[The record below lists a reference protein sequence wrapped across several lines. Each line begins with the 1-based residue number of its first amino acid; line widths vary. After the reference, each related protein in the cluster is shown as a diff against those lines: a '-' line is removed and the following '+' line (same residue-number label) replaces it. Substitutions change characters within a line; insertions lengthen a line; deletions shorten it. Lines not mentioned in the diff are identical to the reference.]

1 MRPLFPEVFMKL
13 IANKEMYYGGRTVV
27 ADEEFDC
34 DEKFVDVLLL
44 AQAARRAE
52 AESQRKKRGYK
63 RRDMTAE
70 AP

>member
-1 MRPLFPEVFMKL
+1 MKL
-13 IANKEMYYGGRTVV
+13 IANKEMYYGGRIIV

-44 AQAARRAE
+44 AQAARKTEVEGR
-52 AESQRKKRGYK
+52 RKNRGYK

-70 AP
+70 DR

>member
-1 MRPLFPEVFMKL
+1 MKL
-13 IANKEMYYGGRTVV
+13 IANKEMYYDRRMLK

-34 DEKFVDVLLL
+34 EERFVDALLL
-44 AQAARRAE
+44 SQAARKAE
-52 AESQRKKRGYK
+52 ETARRKNRGYK